1 MTVILKD
8 SERWYNEFHSIMGYD
23 KSLRTKL
30 LAELRR
36 LKYESNILSK
46 AIQYDLT
53 VSNCYDV
60 IEQSRVNDL
69 DAVID
74 FITDL
79 IEPTK
84 EELSDTITDTN
95 LVEGVESIK
104 SGPLEEL
111 K

>member
-1 MTVILKD
+1 MTVRLKD
-8 SERWYNEFHSIMGYD
+8 LNIYLDSRYGDGGVIKYVD
-23 KSLRTKL
+23 LRTKL

-84 EELSDTITDTN
+84 EEL
-95 LVEGVESIK
+95 K
-104 SGPLEEL
+104 
-111 K
+111 